1 MKIEGLEVICC
12 SSITEPSTWYIFRLN
27 GIEVKIVFDGNQF
40 KSNKEL
46 TNLEIEYLNN
56 NLR

>member
-1 MKIEGLEVICC
+1 MKIQDLEVTCC
-12 SSITEPSTWYIFRLN
+12 SSYNEPNTWYIFRSN
-27 GIEVKIVFDGNQF
+27 SIEVKIILQGNQF
-40 KSNKEL
+40 KANKEL

>member
-1 MKIEGLEVICC
+1 MEVVVC
-12 SSITEPSTWYIFRLN
+12 SSFSEPNTWYIFRAN
-27 GIEVKIVFDGNQF
+27 GLEVKIVLVENQF